1 MFYMKYLMHVHFVR
15 GRTDRRYIY
24 QGMLSTVGLAPARP
38 IKVDGSALTFG
49 PVSPTCKVAKLLFY
63 SEGYC
68 TIEPPCVHFQVCC
81 KITVF

>member
-1 MFYMKYLMHVHFVR
+1 M
-15 GRTDRRYIY
+15 DRRYIY

-49 PVSPTCKVAKLLFY
+49 PVSPTGKVAKLLFY

-68 TIEPPCVHFQVCC
+68 TYVCTGKYVRGLNQLSHHVCIFKCVA
-81 KITVF
+81 K